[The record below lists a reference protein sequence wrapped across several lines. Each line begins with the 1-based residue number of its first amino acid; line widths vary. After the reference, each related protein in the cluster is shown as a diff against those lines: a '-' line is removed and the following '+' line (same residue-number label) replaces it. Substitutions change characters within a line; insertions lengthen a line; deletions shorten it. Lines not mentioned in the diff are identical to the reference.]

1 MKAYC
6 EHCVEKP
13 IAPQARKFCYQGP
26 GTGWQQPRVET
37 KKVGFP
43 NQFWRVPKWV
53 EGTDSGRH
61 AESPH
66 PAKYLLMN
74 DLIEIHSP
82 AWIGAARALERCMSA
97 FHMTS

>member
-1 MKAYC
+1 MKGYC
-6 EHCVEKP
+6 GHCVEKP

-26 GTGWQQPRVET
+26 RTGWQESRAKT
-37 KKVGFP
+37 KKTVFP

-61 AESPH
+61 AEWRH
-66 PAKYLLMN
+66 PSKYLLMN
-74 DLIEIHSP
+74 DLIGNHSP
-82 AWIGAARALERCMSA
+82 AEIGAARALERCMSA